1 MFRCTTAVDT
11 LSVSYARQ
19 DHGRDV
25 PRLGE
30 ILIVTD
36 QSSNVLV
43 HLARGLALHFGFQE
57 LVDDPEKPRLTFEVV
72 RRKDQLHPFDCF
84 VPEDQG
90 RVSVEQATEGDTG
103 CVLKD
108 RVP

>member
-1 MFRCTTAVDT
+1 
-11 LSVSYARQ
+11 
-19 DHGRDV
+19 
-25 PRLGE
+25 
-30 ILIVTD
+30 
-36 QSSNVLV
+36 
-43 HLARGLALHFGFQE
+43 
-57 LVDDPEKPRLTFEVV
+57 VDDPEKPRLTFEVV